1 MGVGNRCAHNKLVE
15 SRDVT
20 SGQAC
25 AVSVQRL
32 TQALCVDTA
41 TVEAKID
48 ELQGLLNTDPIRV
61 NAFFRKHLSP
71 IVCTPIKENGQ
82 RFYRAR
88 GAGRGDE
95 LLTLLGLESPY
106 DFRGCGGSI
115 RSRFNPSVTIAL
127 TA

>member
-1 MGVGNRCAHNKLVE
+1 M
-15 SRDVT
+15 SP
-20 SGQAC
+20 QARHAQC
-25 AVSVQRL
+25 QSQRL

-41 TVEAKID
+41 TVEAQID

-71 IVCTPIKENGQ
+71 IVCAPIKEIGQ

-88 GAGRGDE
+88 GAARGDE

-106 DFRGCGGSI
+106 DFRGCRGAQS
-115 RSRFNPSVTIAL
+115 PIANVL
-127 TA
+127 SFEVDLI